1 VDDDE
6 ELCTSL
12 SYFVGRE
19 GFRPLVAHDGLQA
32 LALARQQQPV
42 LVILDLV
49 IPKIDGWEVCRELR
63 RESDVPIIFLT
74 GRAEPHERVL
84 GLELGA
90 DDYVIKPVNA
100 AELIARIKAVL
111 RRKRPRAVAQDG
123 ILPSGDLMVDFAK
136 RRVLLRGVAVSLTVS
151 EYKLLHALMSAPGR
165 TFLRDEL
172 LNHLYPA
179 GEAVVDRV
187 IDVHIGHLRQKIEDD
202 PARPQHILT
211 TRGVGYR
218 FADDEDRDSTIR

>member
-1 VDDDE
+1 MDDDE

>member
-202 PARPQHILT
+202 PARPRHILT